1 MSKLEELIKE
11 LCPDGVEY
19 DKLDSVIDYEQPTK
33 YIVKDTNYNDS
44 FKTPVLTAG
53 QSFILGYTSEVDGI
67 YVASKKIQQLFL
79 MILPHL
85 FTGWILALK
94 LNLQPRKC

>member
-67 YVASKKIQQLFL
+67 YVAHTLRSAAYSLL
-79 MILPHL
+79 SLH
-85 FTGWILALK
+85 
-94 LNLQPRKC
+94 NHRKYTSLLSGRTAS

>member
-33 YIVKDTNYNDS
+33 YIVKT
-44 FKTPVLTAG
+44 LT
-53 QSFILGYTSEVDGI
+53 T
-67 YVASKKIQQLFL
+67 
-79 MILPHL
+79 MI
-85 FTGWILALK
+85 ALK
-94 LNLQPRKC
+94 HPF